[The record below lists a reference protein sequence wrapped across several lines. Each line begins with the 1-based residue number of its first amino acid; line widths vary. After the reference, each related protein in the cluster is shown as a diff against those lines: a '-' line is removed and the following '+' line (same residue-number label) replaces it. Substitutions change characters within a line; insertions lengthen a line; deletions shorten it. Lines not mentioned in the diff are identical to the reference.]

1 MSVTKFAF
9 LPLNSAGATL
19 APIFLWLCA
28 KYIPS
33 WCLHLQHPS
42 PCSCTSERRPPNCQT
57 QLLGYWCQF
66 MTVFETMQ
74 EEEIKILSPLF
85 LITDCETSS
94 YKLLMGGHSSWG
106 MSLLCSPLHQLRIKA
121 TFYFLQTLSPYF
133 LFGFTWQRKPRFWP
147 AAILVLGYC
156 QPCCPEKKG
165 ARVIVNSDLLWV

>member
-9 LPLNSAGATL
+9 LPPNSAGATL
-19 APIFLWLCA
+19 CTNFLWLCA

-33 WCLHLQHPS
+33 WCLLLQHPS

-94 YKLLMGGHSSWG
+94 YKLLMGGTVLEAWAY
-106 MSLLCSPLHQLRIKA
+106 CV
-121 TFYFLQTLSPYF
+121 
-133 LFGFTWQRKPRFWP
+133 PRFTSWELKP
-147 AAILVLGYC
+147 LSISSKLCLHIFYLASPGRET
-156 QPCCPEKKG
+156 QDFG
-165 ARVIVNSDLLWV
+165 QQQF